1 MKKFNQKSYLII
13 AFIYLLILVSGA
25 IANPLFL
32 PIALFH
38 TASISFVYYFGSKIQ
53 DMALNVGY
61 IWLSKWTLFVISLVI
76 TGIFAP
82 DIFLYAMTL
91 FILFNVSINPANF
104 MPNKKSA

>member
-25 IANPLFL
+25 ITNPLFL
-32 PIALFH
+32 PIAIFH
-38 TASISFVYYFGSKIQ
+38 AASISFVYYSGSKIQ
-53 DMALNVGY
+53 DMALNIGY
-61 IWLSKWTLFVISLVI
+61 VWLSKWALFVISLVI

-91 FILFNVSINPANF
+91 FVLLNTFINPANF
-104 MPNKKSA
+104 MPNKKSF

>member
-13 AFIYLLILVSGA
+13 AFIYLLILVLGA

-38 TASISFVYYFGSKIQ
+38 ATSISFIYYFGSRIQ
-53 DMALNVGY
+53 DMALNIGY
-61 IWLSKWTLFVISLVI
+61 IWLSKWTLFIISLVI
-76 TGIFAP
+76 TGTFAP

-91 FILFNVSINPANF
+91 FVLFNVSINPANF
-104 MPNKKSA
+104 MPNKKSF

>member
-1 MKKFNQKSYLII
+1 MKKFNLKSYLII

-61 IWLSKWTLFVISLVI
+61 IWLSKWALVI

-104 MPNKKSA
+104 MPNKKSV

>member
-1 MKKFNQKSYLII
+1 MKKFNQKFYLII
-13 AFIYLLILVSGA
+13 TFIYLLILVFGA

-38 TASISFVYYFGSKIQ
+38 AASISFVYYFGSKIR
-53 DMALNVGY
+53 DMALNIGY
-61 IWLSKWTLFVISLVI
+61 IWLSKWTLFVISLAI

-91 FILFNVSINPANF
+91 FVLLNVSINPANF
-104 MPNKKSA
+104 MPNKKSF